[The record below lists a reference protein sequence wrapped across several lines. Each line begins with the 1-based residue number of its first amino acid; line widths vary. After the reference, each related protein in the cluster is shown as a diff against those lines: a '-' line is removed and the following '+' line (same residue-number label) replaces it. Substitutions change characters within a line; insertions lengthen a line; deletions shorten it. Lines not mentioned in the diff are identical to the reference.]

1 MIVYLLDSSLF
12 VILNQVCG
20 NERFIIINSGNSN
33 LEVTMFSCLRKAPAI
48 PALAMKGPRRS
59 FVMMVFLQDSH
70 VTVLV
75 AGKMLG
81 LFM

>member
-1 MIVYLLDSSLF
+1 MIVYLLDSS
-12 VILNQVCG
+12 
-20 NERFIIINSGNSN
+20 IICH
-33 LEVTMFSCLRKAPAI
+33 LESVTMFSCLRKAPAI